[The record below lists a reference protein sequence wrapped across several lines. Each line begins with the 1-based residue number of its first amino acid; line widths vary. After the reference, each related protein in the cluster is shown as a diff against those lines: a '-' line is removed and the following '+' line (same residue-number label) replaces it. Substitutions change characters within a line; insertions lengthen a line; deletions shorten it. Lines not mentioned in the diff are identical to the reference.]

1 METIDLIK
9 NKNTIDNLV
18 TQFNFLT
25 QYDRLGLIGICVV
38 ILSIGLV
45 FADIP
50 QNIFSTCVLVI
61 CILTLFFVYKIYLM
75 PSTVSLSQLMSTT
88 FTMLMTILILIL
100 YTIFCISNFSEELEG
115 MPDGWKMYVKVF
127 MSILMVQSL
136 VAIYTLYFTTPT
148 NHWMFCFLG
157 AILNVLLFVFVLV
170 IYTISTTF
178 RTDGFHV

>member
-1 METIDLIK
+1 MDKLLI
-9 NKNTIDNLV
+9 
-18 TQFNFLT
+18 QFNFLT
-25 QYDRLGLIGICVV
+25 TYDRLGLIGMCVI

-50 QNIFSTCVLVI
+50 QNIFSTCVLVL

-75 PSTVSLSQLMSTT
+75 PSTTTLSQLMTTT

-100 YTIFCISNFSEELEG
+100 YTIYCISNFSEELES

-127 MSILMVQSL
+127 MSLLMVQSL
-136 VAIYTLYFTTPT
+136 VAMYTLYFTTPT
-148 NHWMFCFLG
+148 NNWMFCFLG
-157 AILNVLLFVFVLV
+157 AILNILLFVFLLV
-170 IYTISTTF
+170 VYTIATKF